1 MEYIKATEVFP
12 EELLKEIQRYV
23 QGELIYIPT
32 RTSERRKWGQ
42 NSGAA
47 DYYRTR
53 NSAIREAFHSG
64 SGIGQLSEQFSL
76 SVDSIKKI
84 VYSRS

>member
-1 MEYIKATEVFP
+1 MDYIKATEVFP
-12 EELLKEIQRYV
+12 EDLLEEIQRYV

-32 RTSERRKWGQ
+32 RTARRKWGQ

-47 DYYRTR
+47 EYYRKR
-53 NSAIREAFHSG
+53 NHAIREAFRTG
-64 SGIGQLSEQFSL
+64 TGIERLSEQFGL